1 MFIDRNDAAIKL
13 AKKLEKY
20 CNTNGVVLA
29 IPRGGVPI
37 GNIIAKKLGLPF
49 ELVLSKKIGHP
60 RNPEFAIGSVSL
72 DGALIDDHVMDVS
85 MEYIRTEA
93 DRLLG
98 ILKEK
103 YKMYMGDRKPTE
115 LKNKTVIIV
124 DDGVA
129 TGNTI
134 LATVEAIKKKSPK
147 EIIIAVP
154 VASRSAAIKLSK
166 VADEFICLLTPDYF
180 MGVGQFYQDFS
191 QVTDQDSIQLL
202 KEVNKTEIVH

>member
-20 CNTNGVVLA
+20 SNTNGVVLA

-103 YKMYMGDRKPTE
+103 YKMYMGDRKPTD

>member
-20 CNTNGVVLA
+20 SNTNGVVLA

-37 GNIIAKKLGLPF
+37 GNIISKKLGLPL

-154 VASRSAAIKLSK
+154 VAPRSAAIKLSK